1 MQSNGLHVLF
11 AAAQLIKQERDAS
24 RALHQRADKRR
35 TSVRISNLKHTQQK
49 KTARCATHAQQNK
62 TARKHNP
69 AAVVCLQQP
78 AKHPKKKTV
87 DKLLGRKVR
96 KQFFNARNR
105 LQWYDGEVAS
115 VSRAAKAGFFYQ
127 FRKRV
132 TATVKYFV
140 KYPGD
145 DDSEHMTKWQLKQ
158 HLVK

>member
-1 MQSNGLHVLF
+1 MPSNDLHVLF
-11 AAAQLIKQERDAS
+11 AAAKLIKQERDAS
-24 RALHQRADKRR
+24 RALQKLAEKRR

-49 KTARCATHAQQNK
+49 KTARK
-62 TARKHNP
+62 DNP
-69 AAVVCLQQP
+69 AAAVCLRQP
-78 AKHPKKKTV
+78 TKHPKKKAV
-87 DKLLGRKVR
+87 DKLLGRQVR

-115 VSRAAKAGFFYQ
+115 VSRAAKAGVFYQ
-127 FRKRV
+127 FRNRV

-145 DDSEHMTKWQLKQ
+145 NDSEHMTKWQLEQ

>member
-1 MQSNGLHVLF
+1 MPSNGLHVLF
-11 AAAQLIKQERDAS
+11 AAAQLIKQQRDAS
-24 RALHQRADKRR
+24 RALQKLAEKRR
-35 TSVRISNLKHTQQK
+35 TSVRISNIKQTQQK
-49 KTARCATHAQQNK
+49 KTAR
-62 TARKHNP
+62 KHSP
-69 AAVVCLQQP
+69 APAVCLHKP
-78 AKHPKKKTV
+78 AKHPKKKAV

-115 VSRAAKAGFFYQ
+115 VSRAAKSGFFYQ

-145 DDSEHMTKWQLKQ
+145 NDSEHMTKWQLKQ

>member
-1 MQSNGLHVLF
+1 MHSNGLHVLF

-24 RALHQRADKRR
+24 RALHQQADKCR
-35 TSVRISNLKHTQQK
+35 TSVRISNLKHAQQK
-49 KTARCATHAQQNK
+49 K

-78 AKHPKKKTV
+78 AKHPKKKAV

-145 DDSEHMTKWQLKQ
+145 NDSEHMTKWQLKQ
-158 HLVK
+158 HLVKVK

>member
-1 MQSNGLHVLF
+1 MPSNGLHILF
-11 AAAQLIKQERDAS
+11 AAAQLIKQQRDAS
-24 RALHQRADKRR
+24 RALQQRTDKRR

-49 KTARCATHAQQNK
+49 KTAR
-62 TARKHNP
+62 KHNP
-69 AAVVCLQQP
+69 EP
-78 AKHPKKKTV
+78 TKRPKKKAV
-87 DKLLGRKVR
+87 DKLLGRQVR

-105 LQWYDGEVAS
+105 LQWYDGEVVS
-115 VSRAAKAGFFYQ
+115 VSRAAKAGVFYQ
-127 FRKRV
+127 FRNRV